1 MEFINFLETKL
12 ATLKPSSLDTK
23 HPLGHEIDEFADKN
37 PQGIK
42 GFVETLGTWA
52 KAHPGKI
59 LTVLHALRPVLNIKN
74 VTVVT
79 SFEGVKQILGNDSDF
94 AVTYGPKMD
103 MITQGAGFFLGS
115 DDAETKGFMAR
126 TNMQMLFR
134 RDDVQTLVRPM
145 IDKLGQAKLAT
156 LQPGFDLVADYL
168 KFLPAE
174 FAIGY
179 FGFQMVNPEW
189 LYRVTAGL
197 FEYLF
202 IDVTNNPVIT
212 KNAEGFAEELRA
224 KLDAEIA
231 LGTAPA
237 ESVLGRGQ
245 ALHRAGIAGFDAVG
259 LRNNMLGLLIGLVP
273 TTAKSAAMAYDY
285 ACQTQDG
292 AEAFFNF
299 FRNNDYPAFQAYVRE
314 LTRLN
319 PINPGLFRK
328 AHSDA
333 CVSSDGHNYKIPAGN
348 MIFVGTYTA
357 MRDKQNLPDPL
368 QIIPGRPDS
377 AYLTY
382 GYGLHACFGRYINDL
397 HVAALLYNCFKAGH
411 MVRADGPEGDLHFDG
426 AFPSH
431 LKLKSQ

>member
-12 ATLKPSSLDTK
+12 ATLKPGSLDTK

-285 ACQTQDG
+285 AC
-292 AEAFFNF
+292 
-299 FRNNDYPAFQAYVRE
+299 
-314 LTRLN
+314 
-319 PINPGLFRK
+319 
-328 AHSDA
+328 HSDA